1 MCCAIQS
8 AQITSGMAASRF
20 LAVAAACAILFGFG
34 AENRNS
40 HCNVAARKLRIV
52 LWHQFFFHVGADDFP
67 FSIPFK
73 ECFKLVVP
81 PLGRRD
87 PVLELQFV

>member
-1 MCCAIQS
+1 MWQRESCELCFGIS
-8 AQITSGMAASRF
+8 FF
-20 LAVAAACAILFGFG
+20 L
-34 AENRNS
+34 
-40 HCNVAARKLRIV
+40 
-52 LWHQFFFHVGADDFP
+52 HVGADDFP
-67 FSIPFK
+67 FNIPFK